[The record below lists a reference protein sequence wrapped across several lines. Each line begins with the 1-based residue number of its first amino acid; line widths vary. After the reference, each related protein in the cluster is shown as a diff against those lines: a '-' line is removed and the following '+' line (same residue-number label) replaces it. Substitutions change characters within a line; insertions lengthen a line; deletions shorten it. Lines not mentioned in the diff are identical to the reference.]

1 MKNKQTNYEQTD
13 RQEFP
18 LFVRIQ
24 SLESKILKHYHQQFR
39 IKKKFSFQLEKLN
52 FVLHIR

>member
-1 MKNKQTNYEQTD
+1 MKNKQTNNEQTD

-39 IKKKFSFQLEKLN
+39 IKKNLVFN
-52 FVLHIR
+52 